1 LTKSIVEKYNQAPEL
16 NKQWGDIVMVK
27 LIGRDIMWE
36 NIIRQVF
43 SVIEFDSA
51 GTVVEP
57 GDKVKTSGFL
67 KPYGYLI
74 VISPILEEI
83 AYLPITHKNDFVLA
97 TTVFDES
104 PKWVQAI
111 QDNEAELLVT
121 YVPKRKLPLG
131 FGGISHCLHYALTP
145 PGTLSKYYEIGNGI
159 HKTNPEVE
167 KIFGELVW
175 KGEIRVQV
183 NANPSLD

>member
-1 LTKSIVEKYNQAPEL
+1 MMP
-16 NKQWGDIVMVK
+16 

-36 NIIRQVF
+36 DIVRQVF
-43 SVIEFDSA
+43 RVIEFDRA
-51 GTVVEP
+51 GTVVES
-57 GDKVKTSGFL
+57 GDKVKASSVFE
-67 KPYGYLI
+67 PYGYLI
-74 VISPILEEI
+74 VASPIIDEMI
-83 AYLPITHKNDFVLA
+83 ANLPITHKNDFVLA

-104 PKWVQAI
+104 TKWVQAI
-111 QDNEAELLVT
+111 KDNEAELLVT

-159 HKTNPEVE
+159 HKTSPEVE
-167 KIFGELVW
+167 KIFGELAW

-183 NANPSLD
+183 NASPSLE